1 MKKINQNN
9 EVHKKHKLLIELT
22 ITLILLVWIVLQSF
36 YVNFRVPQTWP
47 DGARIPAF
55 LCLILLVLDVLK
67 TTSFYN
73 KHPIITIII
82 TFVSFFCISDLLRY
96 FELYICHKD
105 CYRQIGFVYEKNKG
119 YIGSKGMHTDPSILI
134 LVSNKIQAGK
144 NIKKTTFNK
153 VNVGD
158 TIIIR
163 VTCHGCIYIKTLF
176 PTHEE
181 IERYKVPQHYINGK
195 LQVKPPYEQYSAA
208 KRDSMLRVSHSQIG
222 YVFEKTDDEYFRHLV
237 KVGIDAEHTTTHE
250 FYETDRNYP
259 KVYKR
264 LNVGDTVILQV
275 SDSMP
280 EINRVL
286 CWQPNEKEIAEYASY
301 KAIKDYSY
309 CSKEFEDKML
319 LNSHK
324 SLAFVYDKYQDE
336 HIGAYLE
343 VGIDENHTRTYLFKT
358 FEKDYEQIYKTVSIG
373 DTVIAHVSDSIPQ
386 LNQVLDWH
394 PTNYYM
400 QIGYIFRK
408 DSRGITKQF
417 NTMVYVGIKKNKLWK
432 HEMSMFKNIHEGD
445 TILMKLSNKDSEYN
459 EVISWHPTPEEIEKY
474 KKPVRI
480 TELAD

>member
-1 MKKINQNN
+1 MSA
-9 EVHKKHKLLIELT
+9 T
-22 ITLILLVWIVLQSF
+22 PF
-36 YVNFRVPQTWP
+36 FFRVSRR
-47 DGARIPAF
+47 G
-55 LCLILLVLDVLK
+55 
-67 TTSFYN
+67 
-73 KHPIITIII
+73 
-82 TFVSFFCISDLLRY
+82 
-96 FELYICHKD
+96 
-105 CYRQIGFVYEKNKG
+105 G
-119 YIGSKGMHTDPSILI
+119 
-134 LVSNKIQAGK
+134 
-144 NIKKTTFNK
+144 
-153 VNVGD
+153 
-158 TIIIR
+158 
-163 VTCHGCIYIKTLF
+163 IYINNLF
-176 PTHEE
+176 PTHKE

-195 LQVKPPYEQYSAA
+195 LQVKPPYEQYAA
-208 KRDSMLRVSHSQIG
+208 AVRDSMLRMSHNQIG

-237 KVGIDAEHTTTHE
+237 KVGIDAEHTTMHE

-286 CWQPNEKEIAEYASY
+286 CWKPNEKEIAEYASY
-301 KAIKDYSY
+301 KAIKDYSN
-309 CSKEFEDKML
+309 CSKKFEDKML

-459 EVISWHPTPEEIEKY
+459 EVISWHPTPDEMEKY
-474 KKPVRI
+474 KKPVQLI
-480 TELAD
+480 ELD

>member
-1 MKKINQNN
+1 MRKKNKKIL
-9 EVHKKHKLLIELT
+9 LLIVFFLMMLWQYAICIWPSLVENSLLWETFTMRFVYFIISCTSFFSIFPRFHSSFWVDSFIGLLLLIVLYFVELIIPPT
-22 ITLILLVWIVLQSF
+22 IKCIIGQTDFSLQIGVVSDKIKMHGGRYNRGYDYFIHVCTNSNVNSSFEIEKNTYEKLQLGDTLLLV
-36 YVNFRVPQTWP
+36 VP
-47 DGARIPAF
+47 
-55 LCLILLVLDVLK
+55 
-67 TTSFYN
+67 
-73 KHPIITIII
+73 
-82 TFVSFFCISDLLRY
+82 
-96 FELYICHKD
+96 
-105 CYRQIGFVYEKNKG
+105 YRGGVDIKNG
-119 YIGSKGMHTDPSILI
+119 
-134 LVSNKIQAGK
+134 
-144 NIKKTTFNK
+144 
-153 VNVGD
+153 
-158 TIIIR
+158 
-163 VTCHGCIYIKTLF
+163 F

-181 IERYKVPQHYINGK
+181 IERYKVPQHYINGE
-195 LQVKPPYEQYSAA
+195 LQVKPPYEQYAA
-208 KRDSMLRVSHSQIG
+208 AVRDSMLRMSHNQIG

-264 LNVGDTVILQV
+264 MNVGDTVILRV

-286 CWQPNEKEIAEYASY
+286 CWQPNEKEIAEYTSY
-301 KAIKDYSY
+301 KAIKDYSN

-343 VGIDENHTRTYLFKT
+343 VGIDENHIRTYLFKT
-358 FEKDYEQIYKTVSIG
+358 FEKDYEQFYKTVSIG
-373 DTVIAHVSDSIPQ
+373 DTVIALVSDSIPQ

-474 KKPVRI
+474 KKTVRLI
-480 TELAD
+480 DN

>member
-1 MKKINQNN
+1 MISVIINDSL
-9 EVHKKHKLLIELT
+9 KT
-22 ITLILLVWIVLQSF
+22 SF
-36 YVNFRVPQTWP
+36 YVN
-47 DGARIPAF
+47 
-55 LCLILLVLDVLK
+55 
-67 TTSFYN
+67 N
-73 KHPIITIII
+73 ETI
-82 TFVSFFCISDLLRY
+82 
-96 FELYICHKD
+96 
-105 CYRQIGFVYEKNKG
+105 
-119 YIGSKGMHTDPSILI
+119 
-134 LVSNKIQAGK
+134 K
-144 NIKKTTFNK
+144 NI
-153 VNVGD
+153 NVGD
-158 TIIIR
+158 TITSR
-163 VTCHGCIYIKTLF
+163 VSGRNHIDCKNLF

-195 LQVKPPYEQYSAA
+195 LQVKPPYEQYAA
-208 KRDSMLRVSHSQIG
+208 AVRDSMLRMSHNQIG

-301 KAIKDYSY
+301 KAIKDYSN
-309 CSKEFEDKML
+309 CSKKFEDKML

-474 KKPVRI
+474 KKPVQLI
-480 TELAD
+480 ELD

>member
-1 MKKINQNN
+1 MKKNS
-9 EVHKKHKLLIELT
+9 KKLIASLILGLLILWQYLIAIYPSIVALSFWGAVQWRAIYFLLSC
-22 ITLILLVWIVLQSF
+22 ITVMYLSPKLSGKINSFPIIDFAIFVLMVVFLFAFEIKIPIRIEKYYSKKDYNVRIGYIIDKIDRGRSWRRGPDYYLFALINNKRGQ
-36 YVNFRVPQTWP
+36 
-47 DGARIPAF
+47 
-55 LCLILLVLDVLK
+55 LDVRREDYK
-67 TTSFYN
+67 
-73 KHPIITIII
+73 
-82 TFVSFFCISDLLRY
+82 
-96 FELYICHKD
+96 
-105 CYRQIGFVYEKNKG
+105 
-119 YIGSKGMHTDPSILI
+119 
-134 LVSNKIQAGK
+134 KI
-144 NIKKTTFNK
+144 
-153 VNVGD
+153 NVGD
-158 TIIIR
+158 TVFFR
-163 VTCHGCIYIKTLF
+163 VSSRGGIYINNLF

-181 IERYKVPQHYINGK
+181 IERYKVPQHYINGE
-195 LQVKPPYEQYSAA
+195 LQEKPPYEQYSAA
-208 KRDSMLRVSHSQIG
+208 KRDSMLRMSHNQIG
-222 YVFEKTDDEYFRHLV
+222 YVFEKTDDDYFRHLV

-264 LNVGDTVILQV
+264 LNVGDTVIMQV

-301 KAIKDYSY
+301 KAIKDYNN

-373 DTVIAHVSDSIPQ
+373 DTVIALASDSIPQ

-459 EVISWHPTPEEIEKY
+459 EVISWHPTPEEMEKY
-474 KKPVRI
+474 KKPVRLI
-480 TELAD
+480 DLSDE